1 MKAHVLILLF
11 KTRESNLLKVTI
23 NIEPTKVVKFY
34 VTYEELLQRID
45 GRYQHIVTVTSQ
57 EVNNNLLLHNDT
69 GIWT

>member
-69 GIWT
+69 GI

>member
-34 VTYEELLQRID
+34 VTYEELLQRVD

-69 GIWT
+69 GI